1 MLRFVKINEFYRS
14 DFILEAFAK
23 SADRGFVVACPYYSK
38 ACSHHTGNLG
48 ASYHVACPKAILSW
62 VGIESERI
70 RLG

>member
-23 SADRGFVVACPYYSK
+23 SADGGLVVACPYYSK
-38 ACSHHTGNLG
+38 ACSHHIGNLS
-48 ASYHVACPKAILSW
+48 ASYHVACLKAILSW